1 MELMKQRNLCEIV
14 ESLLQL
20 SSQERDIIFEYLGR
34 HVTEAQVDPEEQS
47 SINSILDSLT
57 ERQKEVLTLVASGY
71 TRREI
76 SASLGISISTA
87 ASHIRDIYNRLNITS
102 KADATRIA
110 FDLGLL
116 KSSVINVDFNANHNR
131 RIS

>member
-1 MELMKQRNLCEIV
+1 MESMKQRNLSEIV
-14 ESLLQL
+14 ESLLEL
-20 SSQERDIIFEYLGR
+20 TNQERDIIFEYLGR
-34 HVTEAQVDPEEQS
+34 HVNESPTKLEEQA
-47 SINSILDSLT
+47 SINSILESLT

-116 KSSVINVDFNANHNR
+116 KSSVINVDFNANHCR
-131 RIS
+131 KSH